1 MTTTTRAARSRKGA
15 PQSSEPLPAQI
26 LESMYYRMALARQID
41 IVMASHTK
49 EHRFDGWWHPGEGQ
63 EAAPIGATAAL
74 RRDDYVFYQGRGSA
88 WALGK
93 GMAPDGILG
102 DLLGKV
108 TGSTGGK
115 GAGVPHWC
123 DPEVGVM
130 GEGATLG
137 SVFHVAAGAALAAQL
152 RGTGQVAIANFG
164 DGTAARGTFH
174 ETMVQAAAWKLPL
187 IYFCENNGLIVS
199 MRLSE
204 VSPTE
209 NIADYAA
216 GYGIPGVIVDGQ
228 DADAVYRVT
237 QQAVERA
244 RAGLGPTLIE
254 AKVVRHRG
262 HWEGDPQQYRK
273 PTDTDLAQYRDP
285 LPLLRGRLADEVAQ
299 RLEREAEHTIRTAY
313 QAALA
318 APEADPS
325 IIWKD
330 VFA

>member
-1 MTTTTRAARSRKGA
+1 
-15 PQSSEPLPAQI
+15 
-26 LESMYYRMALARQID
+26 MYYRMALARNID
-41 IVMASHTK
+41 IVMARHTR
-49 EHRFDGWWHPGEGQ
+49 EQRFDGWWHPGEGQ

-74 RRDDYVFYQGRGSA
+74 RKDDYLFYQGRGSA
-88 WALGK
+88 WAIGK
-93 GMAPDGILG
+93 GMAPGAILG

-115 GAGVPHWC
+115 GAGVPHWS
-123 DPEVGVM
+123 DPELGIM

-137 SVFHVAAGAALAAQL
+137 SVFHVAAGAALAARL
-152 RGTGQVAIANFG
+152 RGSGQVAIANFG

-228 DADAVYRVT
+228 DADAVHRVT
-237 QQAVERA
+237 AEAVARA
-244 RAGLGPTLIE
+244 RAGDGPTLIE
-254 AKVVRHRG
+254 AKVVRRRG

-273 PTDTDLAQYRDP
+273 DDDADIAGYRDP
-285 LPLLRGRLADEVAQ
+285 LEVLAARLDAAQ
-299 RLEREAEHTIRTAY
+299 RADLDARAAREVQQAY
-313 QAALA
+313 ESALA
-318 APEADPS
+318 APVADAD

-330 VFA
+330 IYA

>member
-1 MTTTTRAARSRKGA
+1 MTTATTLAGAEHALA
-15 PQSSEPLPAQI
+15 PQEYAA
-26 LESMYYRMALARQID
+26 MYYRMALARNID
-41 IVMASHTK
+41 IVMARHTR
-49 EHRFDGWWHPGEGQ
+49 EQRFDGWWHPGEGQ

-74 RRDDYVFYQGRGSA
+74 RQDDYLFYQGRGSA

-93 GMAPDGILG
+93 GMAPGAILG

-108 TGSTGGK
+108 SGSTGGK

-123 DPEVGVM
+123 DPELGVM

-137 SVFHVAAGAALAAQL
+137 SVFHVAAGAALAARL
-152 RGTGQVAIANFG
+152 RGSGQVAVANFG

-204 VSPTE
+204 VSSTE

-228 DADAVYRVT
+228 DADAVHRAT
-237 QQAVERA
+237 AEAVARA
-244 RAGLGPTLIE
+244 RAGAGPTLIE
-254 AKVVRHRG
+254 AKVVRRRG
-262 HWEGDPQQYRK
+262 HWEGDPQQYRSQ
-273 PTDTDLAQYRDP
+273 DDADIAGYRDP
-285 LPLLRGRLADEVAQ
+285 LDVLGA
-299 RLEREAEHTIRTAY
+299 RLETAMRADLDARAAREVQQAY
-313 QAALA
+313 EAALA
-318 APEADPS
+318 APVADPD

-330 VFA
+330 IYA

>member
-1 MTTTTRAARSRKGA
+1 
-15 PQSSEPLPAQI
+15 
-26 LESMYYRMALARQID
+26 MYYRMALARNID
-41 IVMASHTK
+41 IVMARHTR
-49 EHRFDGWWHPGEGQ
+49 EQRFDGWWHPGEGQ

-74 RRDDYVFYQGRGSA
+74 RQDDYLFYQGRGSA

-93 GMAPDGILG
+93 GMAPGAILG

-108 TGSTGGK
+108 SGSTGGK
-115 GAGVPHWC
+115 GAGVPHWS
-123 DPEVGVM
+123 DPELGIM

-137 SVFHVAAGAALAAQL
+137 SVFHLAAGAALAARL
-152 RGTGQVAIANFG
+152 RGSGQVAIANFG

-228 DADAVYRVT
+228 DTDAVHRVT
-237 QQAVERA
+237 AEAVARA
-244 RAGLGPTLIE
+244 RAGDGPTLIE
-254 AKVVRHRG
+254 AKVVRRRG

-273 PTDTDLAQYRDP
+273 DDDADIVGYRDP
-285 LPLLRGRLADEVAQ
+285 LEVLAARLDASQREELDARAAREVQ
-299 RLEREAEHTIRTAY
+299 EAYEAA
-313 QAALA
+313 QAA
-318 APEADPS
+318 PVADAD

-330 VFA
+330 IYA

>member
-1 MTTTTRAARSRKGA
+1 
-15 PQSSEPLPAQI
+15 
-26 LESMYYRMALARQID
+26 MYYRMALARNID
-41 IVMASHTK
+41 IVMARHTR
-49 EHRFDGWWHPGEGQ
+49 EQRFDGWWHPGEGQ

-74 RRDDYVFYQGRGSA
+74 GKDDYLFYQGRGSA
-88 WALGK
+88 WAIGK
-93 GMAPDGILG
+93 GMAPGAILG

-108 TGSTGGK
+108 SGSTGGK
-115 GAGVPHWC
+115 GAGVPHWS
-123 DPEVGVM
+123 DPELGIM

-137 SVFHVAAGAALAAQL
+137 SVFHVAAGAALAARL
-152 RGTGQVAIANFG
+152 RGSGQVAIANFG

-209 NIADYAA
+209 DIADYAA

-228 DADAVYRVT
+228 DADAVHRVT
-237 QQAVERA
+237 AEAVARA
-244 RAGLGPTLIE
+244 RAGDGPTLIE
-254 AKVVRHRG
+254 AKVVRRRG

-273 PTDTDLAQYRDP
+273 DDDADIAGYRDP
-285 LPLLRGRLADEVAQ
+285 LEVLAARLDPAQ
-299 RLEREAEHTIRTAY
+299 RADLDARAAREVQQAY
-313 QAALA
+313 ESALA
-318 APEADPS
+318 APVADPD

-330 VFA
+330 IYA

>member
-1 MTTTTRAARSRKGA
+1 
-15 PQSSEPLPAQI
+15 
-26 LESMYYRMALARQID
+26 MALARNID
-41 IVMASHTK
+41 IVMARHTR
-49 EHRFDGWWHPGEGQ
+49 EQRFDGWWHPGEGQ

-74 RRDDYVFYQGRGSA
+74 RQDDYLFYQGRGSA
-88 WALGK
+88 WAIGK
-93 GMAPDGILG
+93 GMAPGAILG

-108 TGSTGGK
+108 SGSTGGK
-115 GAGVPHWC
+115 GAGVPHWS
-123 DPEVGVM
+123 DPELGIM

-137 SVFHVAAGAALAAQL
+137 SVFHVAAGAALAARL
-152 RGTGQVAIANFG
+152 RGSGQVAIANFG

-209 NIADYAA
+209 DIADYAA

-228 DADAVYRVT
+228 DTDAVHRVT
-237 QQAVERA
+237 AEAVARA
-244 RAGLGPTLIE
+244 RAGDGPTLIE
-254 AKVVRHRG
+254 AKVVRRRG

-273 PTDTDLAQYRDP
+273 DDDADIAGYRDP
-285 LPLLRGRLADEVAQ
+285 LEVLATRLDAAQ
-299 RLEREAEHTIRTAY
+299 RADLDARAAREVQQAY
-313 QAALA
+313 ESALA
-318 APEADPS
+318 APVADPD

-330 VFA
+330 IYA

>member
-1 MTTTTRAARSRKGA
+1 
-15 PQSSEPLPAQI
+15 
-26 LESMYYRMALARQID
+26 MYYRMALARNID
-41 IVMASHTK
+41 IVMARHTR
-49 EHRFDGWWHPGEGQ
+49 EQRFDGWCHPGDGQ

-74 RRDDYVFYQGRGSA
+74 RKDDYLFYQGRGSA
-88 WALGK
+88 WAIGK
-93 GMAPDGILG
+93 GMAPGAILG

-108 TGSTGGK
+108 SGSTGGK
-115 GAGVPHWC
+115 GAGVPHWS
-123 DPEVGVM
+123 DPELGIM

-137 SVFHVAAGAALAAQL
+137 SVFHVAAGAALAARL
-152 RGTGQVAIANFG
+152 RGSGQVAIANFG

-209 NIADYAA
+209 DIADYAA

-228 DADAVYRVT
+228 DADAVHRVT
-237 QQAVERA
+237 AEAVARA
-244 RAGLGPTLIE
+244 RAGDGPTLIE
-254 AKVVRHRG
+254 AKVVRRRG

-273 PTDTDLAQYRDP
+273 DDDADIAGYRDP
-285 LPLLRGRLADEVAQ
+285 LEVLAARLDPAQ
-299 RLEREAEHTIRTAY
+299 RADLDARAAREVQQAY
-313 QAALA
+313 ESALA
-318 APEADPS
+318 APVADPD

-330 VFA
+330 IYA

>member
-1 MTTTTRAARSRKGA
+1 
-15 PQSSEPLPAQI
+15 
-26 LESMYYRMALARQID
+26 MYYRMALARNID
-41 IVMASHTK
+41 IVMARHTR
-49 EHRFDGWWHPGEGQ
+49 EQRFDGWWHPGEGQ

-74 RRDDYVFYQGRGSA
+74 RKDDYLFYQGRGSA
-88 WALGK
+88 WAIGK
-93 GMAPDGILG
+93 GMAPGAILG

-108 TGSTGGK
+108 SGSTGGK
-115 GAGVPHWC
+115 GAGVPHWS
-123 DPEVGVM
+123 DPELGIM

-137 SVFHVAAGAALAAQL
+137 SVFHVAAGAALAARL
-152 RGTGQVAIANFG
+152 RGSGQVAIANFG

-209 NIADYAA
+209 DIADYAA

-228 DADAVYRVT
+228 DADAVHRVT
-237 QQAVERA
+237 AEAVARA
-244 RAGLGPTLIE
+244 RAGDGPTLIE
-254 AKVVRHRG
+254 AKVVRRRG

-273 PTDTDLAQYRDP
+273 DDDADIAGYRDP
-285 LPLLRGRLADEVAQ
+285 LEVLAARLDPAQ
-299 RLEREAEHTIRTAY
+299 RADLDARAAREVQQAY
-313 QAALA
+313 ESALA
-318 APEADPS
+318 APVADPD

-330 VFA
+330 IYA

>member
-1 MTTTTRAARSRKGA
+1 
-15 PQSSEPLPAQI
+15 
-26 LESMYYRMALARQID
+26 MYYRMALARNID
-41 IVMASHTK
+41 IVMARHTR
-49 EHRFDGWWHPGEGQ
+49 EQRFDGWWHPGEGQ

-74 RRDDYVFYQGRGSA
+74 RKDDYLFYQGRGSA
-88 WALGK
+88 WAIGK
-93 GMAPDGILG
+93 GMAPGAILG

-108 TGSTGGK
+108 SGSTGGK
-115 GAGVPHWC
+115 GAGVPHWS
-123 DPEVGVM
+123 DPELGIM

-137 SVFHVAAGAALAAQL
+137 SVFHVAAGAALAARL
-152 RGTGQVAIANFG
+152 RGSGQVAIANFG

-216 GYGIPGVIVDGQ
+216 GYGIPGVVVDGQ
-228 DADAVYRVT
+228 DADAVQRVT
-237 QQAVERA
+237 AEAVARA
-244 RAGLGPTLIE
+244 RAGDGPTLIE
-254 AKVVRHRG
+254 AKVVRRRG

-273 PTDTDLAQYRDP
+273 DDDADIAGYRDP
-285 LPLLRGRLADEVAQ
+285 LEVLAARLDAAQ
-299 RLEREAEHTIRTAY
+299 RADLDARAAREVQQAY
-313 QAALA
+313 ESALA
-318 APEADPS
+318 APVADPD

-330 VFA
+330 IYA